1 MHHWQT
7 VLGIPMFDISYE
19 TLVTDQEDI
28 TRALLEYCNL
38 GWDDRCQRFY
48 ANSRAVATMSYNQVR
63 KPIYSSSVGK
73 WQKYQLYLAPLIE
86 ALDVIPDYAD
96 ILGQV
101 SQLF

>member
-38 GWDDRCQRFY
+38 GWDDRCLRFY
-48 ANSRAVATMSYNQVR
+48 TNKRTVTTMSYNQVR
-63 KPIYSSSVGK
+63 KPIYADSVGK

-86 ALDVIPDYAD
+86 ALDFI
-96 ILGQV
+96 
-101 SQLF
+101 